1 MKTVAFGVF
10 LAFGLTGT
18 AAFAQMGAGQ
28 GMDQGRMMMKYDP
41 STEVTVKGTVEEVQ
55 GASNPMSQ
63 GGMMS
68 QGGTMGS
75 KKGMGRMG
83 THLMLKTQ
91 DGTLTVIVG
100 PSRFI
105 ADKGFSFAKD
115 DQIEVTGS
123 KLKYQG
129 KDEILAREIK
139 KGDKLLTLRNAQG
152 VPEWSRR
159 QR

>member
-1 MKTVAFGVF
+1 MKTVAFGMF
-10 LAFGLTGT
+10 LAFVLTGT
-18 AAFAQMGAGQ
+18 AAFAQMGTGQ
-28 GMDQGRMMMKYDP
+28 GMDKGRMMMKYDP

-55 GASNPMSQ
+55 GGSNPMSQ
-63 GGMMS
+63 GGM
-68 QGGTMGS
+68 MGS

-83 THLMLKTQ
+83 THLVLKTQ

-139 KGDKLLTLRNAQG
+139 KGDKL
-152 VPEWSRR
+152 VVS
-159 QR
+159 

>member
-10 LAFGLTGT
+10 LAFVLTGT
-18 AAFAQMGAGQ
+18 AAFAQMGTGQ
-28 GMDQGRMMMKYDP
+28 GMDKGRMMMKYDP
-41 STEVTVKGTVEEVQ
+41 STEVTVNGTVEEVQ
-55 GASNPMSQ
+55 EASNHMRQ
-63 GGMMS
+63 GGMMG
-68 QGGTMGS
+68 QGGMMDS

-83 THLMLKTQ
+83 THLLLKTQ
-91 DGTLTVIVG
+91 DETLTVIVG

-105 ADKGFSFAKD
+105 ADKGFSFARG
-115 DQIEVTGS
+115 DQIEVIGA

-129 KDEILAREIK
+129 KDEMLAREIK

-152 VPEWSRR
+152 VPEWSTR